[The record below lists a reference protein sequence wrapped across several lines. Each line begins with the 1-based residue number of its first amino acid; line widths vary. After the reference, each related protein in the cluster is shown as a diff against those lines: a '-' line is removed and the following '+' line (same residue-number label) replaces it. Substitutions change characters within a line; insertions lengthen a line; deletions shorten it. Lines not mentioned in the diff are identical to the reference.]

1 MSTWYVKSSGGSD
14 TAAGSAI
21 GTAWNTIGR
30 AFDMTEGVHV
40 SWGDTL
46 KLIVTS
52 PGDPF
57 DNDTA
62 TIIIDHDYDTT
73 NQLSNIMVGC
83 NSSGD
88 IDGTIATIDASTYTV
103 GGEGIIIK
111 PGADDAFEGSVGGNY
126 IFRSIKIKNTTSES
140 SEFPG
145 RGWRINHYYPND
157 YWNSCS
163 DFIFIDCHTENCADD
178 GFTLNNSQEFAKP
191 RGVYFAGCTSVGCA
205 TISGSG
211 GFNVAGH
218 GIHFYACFA
227 DNSGG
232 ASGRVGFN
240 NDAKRVEWGQT
251 QNGFLGPANNRK
263 VANATFTNCIAANYT
278 GSGGVGF
285 QYFKSLINCVAYNNR
300 DGCRTVKA
308 YVQNVQGQDG
318 IFPVI
323 NCIFDSNNEAGASRA
338 INNNWNSD
346 CQPVVSINNAF
357 YDNTKYSST
366 TKVHPSRNIPGG
378 TEIGIGAL
386 TLAASPFVDAS
397 INDFRLN
404 NIRGAGRKCR
414 NYAYPAGGQATLTG
428 LSQRSYQDIGAIQ
441 SYKPRI
447 VLY

>member
-1 MSTWYVKSSGGSD
+1 MATWYVKSSDGND
-14 TAAGSAI
+14 AAAGSSI

-40 SWGDTL
+40 DKGDTL
-46 KLIVTS
+46 KLIVVS
-52 PGDPF
+52 AGDPF
-57 DNDTA
+57 DNETA
-62 TIIIDHDYDTT
+62 TIVIDHDYDGT

-83 NSSGD
+83 NSSGN
-88 IDGTIATIDASTYTV
+88 IDGTIATIDASTYTA

-111 PGADDAFEGSVGGNY
+111 PGADAAPGGSTEGKY
-126 IFRSIKIKNTTSES
+126 IFRSIKIKNTTLDDSDL
-140 SEFPG
+140 PG
-145 RGWRINHYYPND
+145 RGWRINHFFPTDDHWHACN
-157 YWNSCS
+157 
-163 DFIFIDCHTENCADD
+163 DFIFIDCHAENCSDD
-178 GFTLNNSQEFAKP
+178 GFTLNNSQISGNP
-191 RGVYFAGCTSVGCA
+191 HGVYFAGCTSVNCA
-205 TISGSG
+205 N
-211 GFNVAGH
+211 GFNVAGL

-227 DNSGG
+227 DGN
-232 ASGRVGFN
+232 ASAAFK
-240 NDAKRVEWGQT
+240 NDAKKLEWGEDQS
-251 QNGFLGPANNRK
+251 GFLGPSNHRK
-263 VANATFTNCIAANYT
+263 VADATFTNCIAAN
-278 GSGGVGF
+278 SVVGF
-285 QYFKSLINCVAYNNR
+285 QYFKSLINCVAYNNT
-300 DGCRTVKA
+300 DGCQTVKA
-308 YVQNVQGQDG
+308 FDNNVRGQDG
-318 IFPVI
+318 IFPII
-323 NCIFDSNNEAGASRA
+323 NCIFDDNSTA

-346 CQPVVSINNAF
+346 CQPVLSINNAF
-357 YDNTKYSST
+357 WNNTKYAEE